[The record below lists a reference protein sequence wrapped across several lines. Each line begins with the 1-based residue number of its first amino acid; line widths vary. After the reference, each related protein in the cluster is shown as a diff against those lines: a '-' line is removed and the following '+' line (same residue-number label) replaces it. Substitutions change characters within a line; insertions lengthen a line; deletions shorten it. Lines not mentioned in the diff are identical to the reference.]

1 MKMKLKSLSI
11 NFLWSY
17 LKKKKG
23 IYAEILVFFIR
34 ERNNGRMQND

>member
-1 MKMKLKSLSI
+1 MDLP
-11 NFLWSY
+11 

-34 ERNNGRMQND
+34 ERNNGRMQNV